1 MEEQH
6 KTETTLDDI
15 FEVVSFIKDNAATK
29 EEFHKEITAIKSA
42 ILTKEELHKEITAI
56 KFDMATKDFVTEKLF
71 DLQGNLVVLMRK
83 EDTKLKVLVETLTEK
98 HVITEEDKKRIL
110 SLEPFPSLI

>member
-29 EEFHKEITAIKSA
+29 EEF
-42 ILTKEELHKEITAI
+42 HKEITAI